1 MMKVIIIGAGAAG
14 TSAAETIRAHD
25 ASVQLLIISR
35 DKGLPYSPVAL
46 PEYIEGRISQEQML
60 LWDDESCARL
70 KLDFMPG
77 KAVVNINPDERK
89 VALDDGSILS
99 YDRLLIASGASPV
112 FPEEL
117 RDRTG
122 VFGLRTM
129 EDAEAI
135 RRQVK
140 QRVIVYGAGAVATK
154 VAVAFRRMGVDVI
167 LICRSRILRRLF
179 DEDICRLMH
188 DILTVNG
195 VKIIGLH
202 PHVHLSGDPVDRLR
216 IGTQEFPCDA
226 VIVALGVSPNTS
238 FVEGH
243 HIRLATS
250 RGIIV
255 NERMET
261 SAPYIY
267 AAGDCAQTNDIITGQ
282 GQVVAL
288 WPAAVEQGKIAALN
302 MLGIEK
308 HYEGALGQNVVDLF
322 GTPFASIGS
331 LDGEKTDRV
340 TGDSLSRFTIQD
352 GKVVGCQLVGD
363 INNAGWLSACIKRGM
378 AVEDLALASGGR
390 RLPVPRACV
399 SQVVDIGAPPQ
410 RSEVHPGFPRPRPG
424 ADRA

>member
-1 MMKVIIIGAGAAG
+1 MMKVIIVGAGAAG
-14 TSAAETIRAHD
+14 MSAAETIRAHD
-25 ASVQLLIISR
+25 ASAQLLIISR
-35 DKGLPYSPVAL
+35 DRSLPYSPVAL

-60 LWDDESCARL
+60 LWDDEFCARR

-77 KAVVNINPDERK
+77 KAVVNINPDERT

-117 RDRTG
+117 RHRRG

-129 EDAEAI
+129 EDAEAM

-179 DEDICRLMH
+179 DEDICRLIH
-188 DILTVNG
+188 DTLTING

-202 PHVHLSGDPVDRLR
+202 THVRLSGDPVDRLR
-216 IGTQEFPCDA
+216 IGTRELPCDG

-243 HIRLATS
+243 HIHLGTS
-250 RGIIV
+250 GGISV

-261 SAPYIY
+261 SAPHIY
-267 AAGDCAQTNDIITGQ
+267 AAGDCAQTDDIITGQ

-288 WPAAVEQGKIAALN
+288 WPPAVEQGRIAALN
-302 MLGIEK
+302 MLGIERQ
-308 HYEGALGQNVVDLF
+308 YEGALRQNVVDVF

-331 LDGEKTDRV
+331 LDGGKIDRV
-340 TGDSLSRFTIQD
+340 SGDSLSRFTIQE

-363 INNAGWLSACIKRGM
+363 INNAGWLSARIKRGM
-378 AVEDLALASGGR
+378 AVEDLALVSGGR
-390 RLPVPRACV
+390 HLPVRPACV
-399 SQVVDIGAPPQ
+399 SQVVDVGAPP
-410 RSEVHPGFPRPRPG
+410 R
-424 ADRA
+424 